1 MAHLRLV
8 TDTTTADVE
17 RATTQQA
24 GADADLPQVALR
36 MLADLTACQTCPEAG
51 EPYHVPR
58 HVGYGVITDTRHRR
72 IQVLV
77 FGFTDREI
85 YTGPDHVP
93 GMAPD
98 MPEILGAAA
107 MSYGGGPEVA
117 PPRRFDLVVTVLDED
132 QQRAWR
138 DRRDT
143 ATRGHV
149 HLDAADQSTIVTIHT
164 GQTPRFEE

>member
-1 MAHLRLV
+1 MPHLRLV
-8 TDTTTADVE
+8 TDNTASDVG
-17 RATTQQA
+17 RATASQA
-24 GADADLPQVALR
+24 GPDADLPQVAVR
-36 MLADLTACQTCPEAG
+36 MLADLTACQSCPDAD

-58 HVGYGVITDTRHRR
+58 HIGYGVITDTHHRR

-98 MPEILGAAA
+98 MPEILDAAA
-107 MSYGGGPEVA
+107 MNYGGGPEA
-117 PPRRFDLVVTVLDED
+117 TPPRRFDLMVTVLDED

-149 HLDAADQSTIVTIHT
+149 HLDTADQPTIVTIHT
-164 GQTPRFEE
+164 GQTTRFEE